1 MIISWY
7 TDYYLFMILS
17 FLFPSF
23 ISSCIHT
30 FLHSFIQVSL
40 YLSFPSCFLIFPLFP
55 FLFLFFVCS
64 VPFIIIF
71 STHFLPFFMCLRKF
85 SIVFLNLSMVFPC
98 KNFLILSPFKTVPI
112 SMLNNLCVSQLRQ
125 TIYGSIKQKSSSA
138 LREGAYLIV
147 TRSCRK

>member
-1 MIISWY
+1 
-7 TDYYLFMILS
+7 
-17 FLFPSF
+17 
-23 ISSCIHT
+23 
-30 FLHSFIQVSL
+30 
-40 YLSFPSCFLIFPLFP
+40 
-55 FLFLFFVCS
+55 
-64 VPFIIIF
+64 
-71 STHFLPFFMCLRKF
+71 MCLRKF